1 MMMVVTPDP
10 PSSVQPAP
18 FQAPSWGVVV
28 NTNDCRLLRAELTR
42 DAERPSVGN
51 HCKRLI
57 C

>member
-28 NTNDCRLLRAELTR
+28 NTNDCRLLRPELTR